1 MDFSKAFN
9 RQNHNILIELLSEL
23 GVPGWLLKIVMGF
36 LENRHLEVFF
46 KGMKSDSQYLPGG
59 GPQGTILGMFLFLI
73 LINAAGFKEKIKNTG
88 EIITQKGVSKRKPM
102 ETIHMKFIDDMTCA
116 ESIYLKENLIENPE
130 PRQPFRYHEQ
140 TGHIL
145 PTENCQLQTMLNE
158 LCQYTDE
165 HQMKLNQDKSKVIL
179 FNNAIKYDFHP
190 KLTIEDDVQLQLVE
204 EIRLLGVQVRSDLSW
219 RSNTTA
225 MCQSAYSRL
234 WMLRRLKPLGASE
247 TELLDVYDKQIRCM
261 LEFSTPVWTP
271 GLTQAEV
278 NQIERV
284 QKAAFAII
292 LSDKY
297 SSYSRALNYFGR
309 ITLSAR
315 RTELNLK
322 FANKCLKSDRYKH
335 WFKLNEPSNQ
345 ISKTRS
351 IDDNY
356 LVPVQG
362 RTKGFLKSPIA
373 YLTNLINEDRMK

>member
-1 MDFSKAFN
+1 M
-9 RQNHNILIELLSEL
+9 
-23 GVPGWLLKIVMGF
+23 
-36 LENRHLEVFF
+36 
-46 KGMKSDSQYLPGG
+46 
-59 GPQGTILGMFLFLI
+59 
-73 LINAAGFKEKIKNTG
+73 
-88 EIITQKGVSKRKPM
+88 
-102 ETIHMKFIDDMTCA
+102 
-116 ESIYLKENLIENPE
+116 
-130 PRQPFRYHEQ
+130 
-140 TGHIL
+140 
-145 PTENCQLQTMLNE
+145 
-158 LCQYTDE
+158 
-165 HQMKLNQDKSKVIL
+165 
-179 FNNAIKYDFHP
+179 
-190 KLTIEDDVQLQLVE
+190 
-204 EIRLLGVQVRSDLSW
+204 
-219 RSNTTA
+219 
-225 MCQSAYSRL
+225 
-234 WMLRRLKPLGASE
+234 
-247 TELLDVYDKQIRCM
+247 
-261 LEFSTPVWTP
+261 WTP

-297 SSYSRALNYFGR
+297 SSYARALHYFGR
-309 ITLSAR
+309 ITLIAR

>member
-1 MDFSKAFN
+1 
-9 RQNHNILIELLSEL
+9 
-23 GVPGWLLKIVMGF
+23 
-36 LENRHLEVFF
+36 
-46 KGMKSDSQYLPGG
+46 MK
-59 GPQGTILGMFLFLI
+59 
-73 LINAAGFKEKIKNTG
+73 
-88 EIITQKGVSKRKPM
+88 
-102 ETIHMKFIDDMTCA
+102 TIHMKFIDYMTCA

-204 EIRLLGVQVRSDLSW
+204 EIRLLGVQVRSDLSC

-261 LEFSTPVWTP
+261 LEFATPVCSSGITK
-271 GLTQAEV
+271 AED
-278 NQIERV
+278 NQIERL

-292 LSDKY
+292 LGEKY
-297 SSYSRALNYFGR
+297 CTYARALAYFGR
-309 ITLSAR
+309 ATLSAR
-315 RTELNLK
+315 RTDLNLK
-322 FANKCLKSDRYKH
+322 FSKKCLNSDKYQH
-335 WFKLNEPSNQ
+335 WFKLNQPTNQ
-345 ISKTRS
+345 LSKTRS
-351 IDDNY
+351 VDDNL
-356 LVPVQG
+356 LVPVKG

-373 YLTNLINEDRMK
+373 YLTNLINEDSKK